1 MMQLL
6 LALVGA
12 LATFILTQPS
22 EGTAPGKRPLDTKAE
37 AWCGGKSTL
46 IWGVRSS
53 LEH

>member
-22 EGTAPGKRPLDTKAE
+22 KGTAPGKRPLDTKAQ
-37 AWCGGKSTL
+37 AWCGGK
-46 IWGVRSS
+46 GA
-53 LEH
+53 